1 MDGVV
6 QHLLRYVSEQNVKEL
21 VPICDEEN
29 PIEST
34 EGMRT
39 WYTSKPNFPAT
50 KSHIS
55 HVVGDSSWEGYV
67 ANVFEKSE
75 HIVSYAKNDHL
86 GFQVFY
92 LWSGSK
98 RKYLPDFLLKLKNG
112 KYLVVEIKGKDS
124 PQNKAKRDAL
134 SHWCHAIS
142 TVGGFGIWCWDVA
155 FQPSDIHDIVAKHA
169 A

>member
-86 GFQVFY
+86 GFQVFHKMGKQ
-92 LWSGSK
+92 LKK
-98 RKYLPDFLLKLKNG
+98 RM
-112 KYLVVEIKGKDS
+112 I
-124 PQNKAKRDAL
+124 
-134 SHWCHAIS
+134 
-142 TVGGFGIWCWDVA
+142 
-155 FQPSDIHDIVAKHA
+155 
-169 A
+169 